1 MLILIMP
8 ELIVRFMIL
17 VLTAVQ
23 DMQDQKTNKN
33 LLIHDILR
41 ERNWNM
47 QDQYTN
53 NNLFKS

>member
-47 QDQYTN
+47 QDQDTN